1 MVLRMMS
8 THRMTIRLALR
19 RRRCMLL
26 GAVLSIRADLL
37 SQGIIQVGVFVQSVF
52 TVSSALCP
60 SVISGSGRGSLMSG
74 IAEAETQPVTFVS
87 ACFQ

>member
-26 GAVLSIRADLL
+26 GAVLSLTADLL
-37 SQGIIQVGVFVQSVF
+37 SQCIIQVSVFVRLIF
-52 TVSSALCP
+52 TVSSVLCP
-60 SVISGSGRGSLMSG
+60 SGISG
-74 IAEAETQPVTFVS
+74 F
-87 ACFQ
+87 